1 MGTAAPSLV
10 GRDTEVSQLKERL
23 DVASQHGAAVLV
35 RGAAGIG
42 KTSLL
47 AAAVTDARSRGYR
60 VLSMTGIESEAQ
72 LPYAGLH
79 QLVHPVISQVESLP
93 GPQKSALQT
102 ALGMMSDAP
111 PEIFLVALAALN
123 LIDDA
128 ASDKPILIAVD
139 DLQWLDGP
147 TTAVLSFIA
156 RRVEATNM
164 LIVAALRDGYD
175 SLLIAARVPELHL
188 NALADAASREL
199 LDTVAPRLARQVRQ
213 RVLDEAEG
221 NPLALIELPRA
232 LGEGRPTTEGRL
244 RLTDRLERAF
254 SAHVASLPEATQA
267 VLLLAAVDDSPTLS
281 EVLTAAR
288 LLLKTAVS
296 DEVLAPAFDAELIT
310 LDDDR
315 VRFRHPLIRSAVE
328 QTASP
333 GRRRDAHRAMAA
345 AIVDP
350 DRRAWHRAASVQ
362 GADDEVAEEL
372 EATALRAQDR
382 GATEIALRALELA
395 ANLTSDTSVRV
406 RRLLAAAEV
415 GYQLGQHATVG
426 RLLDAAAKLDLTPND
441 QARMT
446 WLREIFNEVAPSDE
460 TAVVK
465 LVKVARET
473 ALAGDR
479 HLALN
484 LLRVAAL
491 RCWYVDPG
499 QAARESLVQAIDEID
514 TGESDVQALE
524 ILSIASPIDAGARV
538 ADRVAKAALAQE
550 TDTARMLLLGTAA
563 QAVADPERAVVL
575 LTRAAPGLR
584 AQGKLGLLAELL
596 LNRTYSAI
604 QVGQFADATR
614 DAEEAHRLF
623 VETEQPIWLTSTK
636 VAMAMLAA
644 FRGEEA
650 LVEQLTAE
658 SEAASLPI
666 RHRTNLANI
675 EFTRGLAAMTSGRH
689 SLAFDHFARMFD
701 PHDIAFDE
709 LASFA
714 AAGYV
719 VECGVRVDRAE
730 EVRQIMI
737 KLEGLGRRTDS
748 PLLHVGLR
756 YARAV
761 FADESQAE
769 ALYEVAL
776 RAEPKWP
783 FYYARLEM
791 SYGRWLRRQRR
802 IIESRPYLRAARDTF
817 EALGVHP
824 WADMARAELRAS
836 GERMAQPAR
845 PPRVALSPQELQV
858 AQMAAAGLS
867 NREIG
872 DRLFLSRRTVGA
884 HLYRVYPKLGIASR
898 SELARA
904 LEALER

>member
-1 MGTAAPSLV
+1 MI
-10 GRDTEVSQLKERL
+10 
-23 DVASQHGAAVLV
+23 

-47 AAAVTDARSRGYR
+47 AAAVADARSRGYK

-79 QLVHPVISQVESLP
+79 QLLHPVISQVDSLP
-93 GPQKSALQT
+93 APQKSALQT
-102 ALGMMSDAP
+102 ALGMTSDAP

-128 ASDKPILIAVD
+128 ADDKPILVAVD
-139 DLQWLDGP
+139 DLQWLDTP
-147 TTAVLSFIA
+147 TITVLSFIA

-175 SLLIAARVPELHL
+175 NLLIAAGVPELQM
-188 NALADAASREL
+188 NALGDAASREL
-199 LDTVAPRLARQVRQ
+199 LDAVAPRLARQVRR

-232 LGEGRPTTEGRL
+232 LGEGRPTTVGRL

-254 SAHVASLPEATQA
+254 SAHAASLPEATQA
-267 VLLLAAVDDSPTLS
+267 VLLLAAVDDSPRLS
-281 EVLTAAR
+281 EVLTLAR
-288 LLLKTAVS
+288 LLLNADVS

-310 LDDDR
+310 LDDER
-315 VRFRHPLIRSAVE
+315 VRFRHPLIRSALE

-333 GRRRDAHRAMAA
+333 GRRRDAHRAMAT

-350 DRRAWHRAASVQ
+350 NRRAWHRAASVL
-362 GADDEVAEEL
+362 GADEEVAEEL
-372 EATALRAQDR
+372 ETTAARAQGR
-382 GATEIALRALELA
+382 GATDIALRALELA
-395 ANLTSDTSVRV
+395 ANLTSDTSIRV

-426 RLLDAAAKLDLTPND
+426 RLLDAAAKLDMTPND
-441 QARMT
+441 QARMI
-446 WLREIFNEVAPSDE
+446 WLREIFNEVVPADE
-460 TAVVK
+460 NAVAQ

-473 ALAGDR
+473 AAAGDR
-479 HLALN
+479 YLALN

-499 QAARESLVQAIDEID
+499 QAARESLVEAIDLID
-514 TGESDVQALE
+514 AGQSDVQALE

-538 ADRVAKAALAQE
+538 MDRVAKAALAE
-550 TDTARMLLLGTAA
+550 GADPERMLLLGNAA
-563 QAVADPERAVVL
+563 QAVADPERSVAL

-596 LNRTYSAI
+596 NQRTYAAI
-604 QVGQFADATR
+604 QVGQFTDAAR
-614 DAEEAHRLF
+614 DAEEAHGLF
-623 VETEQPIWLTSTK
+623 VETEQPVWLLSIK
-636 VAMAMLAA
+636 IAMAMLAA
-644 FRGEEA
+644 IRGDVA
-650 LVEQLTAE
+650 LAERLSAE
-658 SEAASLPI
+658 SEAASLPMH
-666 RHRTNLANI
+666 HRTNLANI
-675 EFTRGLAAMTSGRH
+675 ELIRGLAAMTSGRH
-689 SLAFDHFARMFD
+689 SAAFDHFARMFD

-709 LASFA
+709 LASLA

-719 VECGVRVDRAE
+719 VECGARADRVE
-730 EVRQIMI
+730 EARQIMI
-737 KLEGLGRRTDS
+737 KLEGLGRRTPS

-761 FADESQAE
+761 LADESQAE
-769 ALYEVAL
+769 AVYEVAL
-776 RAEPKWP
+776 RAEPKWA

-791 SYGRWLRRQRR
+791 SFGRWLRRQRR

-824 WADMARAELRAS
+824 WADMARAELRAT
-836 GERMAQPAR
+836 GERLAAPVR

-858 AQMAAAGLS
+858 AQMAASGLS

-872 DRLFLSRRTVGA
+872 DRLFLSHRTVGA

-904 LEALER
+904 LAALER